1 MKSTYVQLCCRSKKG
16 ELFKVAC
23 LPLSENNNPIVN

>member
-1 MKSTYVQLCCRSKKG
+1 MG

-23 LPLSENNNPIVN
+23 LHSLGFVPPAFETYP